1 MLTALAAAACL
12 APMSMIDRIQQYQ
25 ADLGSLSRFYNIEF
39 SPNRAKRFDAF
50 YSESLQNLDKVDF
63 DKLDQSGK
71 VDFILFR
78 NHLNRNRSRLEYSQ
92 KQVEEASVLLPYAS
106 EVIGLSEARQQM
118 KRVDGRESA
127 AMMTK
132 IVEEIA
138 EQRKKLEGGKTD
150 HFVAYRAARISERLD
165 DILSEWFSFYNHYDP
180 QFGWWVA
187 EPYKIALK
195 AMKDYSA
202 FLREKIAGI
211 APGDTN
217 PIVGDPIGR
226 EALLKD
232 LEYEM
237 IPYSPE
243 ELIAMG
249 EKEFKWCEAE
259 MIKASTELGYGKDWK
274 KALEHVKTQFVE
286 PGKQP
291 QLIRDLALEAIE
303 FVESRDLVTVPQLAK
318 DTWRMQMM
326 SRDRQ
331 RVNPFFLGGES
342 IIVSFPTDE
351 MEHQEKLMSLRANN
365 IHFAR
370 ATVHH
375 ELIPGH
381 HLQGFYESRYN
392 THRDLFNTPFWVEGW
407 ALYWEFLLWDMNFA
421 KSPENRIGMLF
432 WRMHR
437 CARIIFS
444 LSFHLKK
451 MTAQECIDML
461 VDKVGHEK
469 STAEGEV
476 RRSFGGDYPPLYQ
489 LAYMIGAFQVWQL
502 RQELVETKKM
512 TDKQFH
518 DAILKENC
526 IPIEMVRALLT
537 NQKLTKD
544 SKSNWKFYNR

>member
-50 YSESLQNLDKVDF
+50 YTESLQNLDKVDF

-71 VDFILFR
+71 VDYILFR

-106 EVIGLSEARQQM
+106 EVIRLSEARQQM
-118 KRVDGRESA
+118 KPVDGRESA

-165 DILSEWFSFYNHYDP
+165 DILSEWFNFYNHYDP

-502 RQELVETKKM
+502 RHELVETKKM

-544 SKSNWKFYNR
+544 FKSNWKFYNR

>member
-50 YSESLQNLDKVDF
+50 YSESLQILDKVDF
-63 DKLDQSGK
+63 DKLDQGGK
-71 VDFILFR
+71 VDYILFR

-118 KRVDGRESA
+118 RPVDGRESA

-544 SKSNWKFYNR
+544 FKTNWKFYNR

>member
-1 MLTALAAAACL
+1 MLSAIAAAACL
-12 APMSMIDRIQQYQ
+12 APMSMIDRVQQYQ
-25 ADLGSLSRFYNIEF
+25 ADLGSINRFFNIEF
-39 SPNRAKRFDAF
+39 SPNRAKRFDGF
-50 YSESLQNLDKVDF
+50 YQENLKSLDTVDF
-63 DKLDQSGK
+63 DKLDQNGK

-78 NHLNRNRSRLEYSQ
+78 NYLERNRSRLDYSQ
-92 KQVEEASVLLPYAS
+92 KQVEEASVLLPYAK
-106 EVIGLSEARQQM
+106 EVIDLSEARQQM
-118 KRVDGRESA
+118 KPVDGRESA
-127 AMMTK
+127 ALMTK
-132 IVEEIA
+132 IVEEIT
-138 EQRKKLEGGKTD
+138 ESRKKLEGGKTD
-150 HFVAYRAARISERLD
+150 KFIAYRASRISERLD
-165 DILSEWFSFYNHYDP
+165 DILTEWFNFYNHYDP
-180 QFGWWVA
+180 QFGWWVN
-187 EPYKIALK
+187 EPYKGALK
-195 AMKDYSA
+195 AMKEYST

-211 APGDTN
+211 SPGDTN

-291 QLIRDLALEAIE
+291 QLIRELALEAID

-331 RVNPFFLGGES
+331 KVNPFFLGGES

-381 HLQGFYESRYN
+381 HLQGFYEDRFN
-392 THRDLFNTPFWVEGW
+392 THRQIFNTPFWVEGW

-437 CARIIFS
+437 CARIVFS

-544 SKSNWKFYNR
+544 FKTSWKFYNR

>member
-63 DKLDQSGK
+63 DKLDQGGK
-71 VDFILFR
+71 VDYILFR

-118 KRVDGRESA
+118 KPVDGRESA

-259 MIKASTELGYGKDWK
+259 MIKASTELGYGRDWK

-381 HLQGFYESRYN
+381 HLQGYYESRYN

-489 LAYMIGAFQVWQL
+489 LAYMIGAFQFWQL

-526 IPIEMVRALLT
+526 IPVEMVRALLT

-544 SKSNWKFYNR
+544 FKSNWKFYNR